1 MISAFLFGRARR
13 LIFIEVLTAD
23 PRSQLDGVLTTLVG
37 SLYGPRDAPL
47 IWQDRLR
54 CQMKL
59 LGFKE
64 SLRVRCKFYHETKDV
79 EMVAHVDDIFVVGC
93 LKDVQDVHRGFA
105 SAVERK
111 CKYAGPK
118 TGNREVEY
126 IGAANCVHGKRARNS
141 WRSQACSHFTQRDWN
156 GNVQVCE
163 LTPCCRHAVA
173 GHFGRR
179 HPVIHATH

>member
-118 TGNREVEY
+118 TGNSEVEY
-126 IGAANCVHGKRARNS
+126 IGAGELCSRKTGEKFMEIPSMQSFYSKRLEWKCAS
-141 WRSQACSHFTQRDWN
+141 
-156 GNVQVCE
+156 
-163 LTPCCRHAVA
+163 L
-173 GHFGRR
+173 
-179 HPVIHATH
+179 